1 MNPLEVNQ
9 KIHEV
14 LTSEEIM
21 KRQRLQDLQPG
32 KKRTYTPHFREMIE
46 KAETVGDVVKALKKA
61 GSTYGLF
68 SDMPPELY
76 QKIESAKKCK
86 VKLSEIP
93 AIG

>member
-1 MNPLEVNQ
+1 MNPLEVSH

-32 KKRTYTPHFREMIE
+32 VKRTYTPHFRDMIS
-46 KAETVGDVVKALKKA
+46 KSETVGDVVKALKKS
-61 GSTYGLF
+61 GSTYGIF

-76 QKIESAKKCK
+76 RKIEMAMNCK
-86 VKLSEIP
+86 VKLSEVP
-93 AIG
+93 AVG

>member
-1 MNPLEVNQ
+1 MNPLELSH

-32 KKRTYTPHFREMIE
+32 KKRTYTPHFREMIS

-61 GSTYGLF
+61 GSTYGIH

-76 QKIESAKKCK
+76 RKIEAAMNCK
-86 VKLSEIP
+86 VKLETP
-93 AIG
+93 AVG